1 MNSKYKINDIIEVN
15 ELDNELVIIIPQT
28 EKMYYC
34 NKLSKNIIYYIR
46 DGLTVQ
52 QIINSLLAKYD
63 VDSETLKSDVNETLN
78 KLVDFQI
85 IVSEE

>member
-1 MNSKYKINDIIEVN
+1 MNSKYKISDTIEVN

-34 NKLSKNIIYYIR
+34 NKLSRDIVYYIR

-52 QIINSLLAKYD
+52 QIIDSLLKKYD
-63 VDSETLKSDVNETLN
+63 VDGEILKLDVNEVLD
-78 KLVDFQI
+78 KLVEFQI
-85 IVSEE
+85 ITAEG